1 MGTEVNFTLSFRN
14 SHEPSTGLR
23 ALCSSNRRL
32 THHSGRLTTSPV
44 FAEPQGVSSAISMF
58 RLYPIIPLFLFFL
71 PQPSNAPRGGW
82 ILLLKFFCLFAF
94 ESPNRQKLSALKIL
108 CYPREK
114 IPQFYATL
122 LGEANRNSGRRLVM
136 NWVAPSPASGSLPIS
151 PDIMASWKT
160 RKDEGTENNERVI
173 KATGR

>member
-1 MGTEVNFTLSFRN
+1 MQLESETHSSFRATDDF
-14 SHEPSTGLR
+14 PRLCWATGGFVR
-23 ALCSSNRRL
+23 NFYVPVVSN
-32 THHSGRLTTSPV
+32 H
-44 FAEPQGVSSAISMF
+44 SAIS
-58 RLYPIIPLFLFFL
+58 FFL

-82 ILLLKFFCLFAF
+82 ILLLKFFCLFAL